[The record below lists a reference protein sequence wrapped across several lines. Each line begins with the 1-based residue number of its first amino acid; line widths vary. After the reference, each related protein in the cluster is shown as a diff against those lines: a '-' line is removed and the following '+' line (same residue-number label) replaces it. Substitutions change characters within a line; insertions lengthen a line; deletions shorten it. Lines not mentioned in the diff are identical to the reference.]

1 MKGGEWKWAPAGPA
15 STCFSLPHGLVKALP
30 FPPNLIIRPCF
41 SLASVVEGA
50 KMFYSLLLVIL
61 EMERRSSGHEVSR
74 YPQDVVRC
82 PRSIS
87 NLRFS
92 SRQLAHRATVTPSCS
107 TLGFGDYPS
116 QTSRYAPLCLS
127 PALSSFLRC
136 RHSRVPVRGR
146 LAFSGGVCRGACR
159 PPRRRV
165 RALSATGRRPGCSTR
180 ARARRRR

>member
-61 EMERRSSGHEVSR
+61 EMERRSLGHEVSH
-74 YPQDVVRC
+74 YPLQDVVRC
-82 PRSIS
+82 PRTSSIS
-87 NLRFS
+87 RFR
-92 SRQLAHRATVTPSCS
+92 SRQSAHRETVTPSCS

-116 QTSRYAPLCLS
+116 QKSRYAPLRLG
-127 PALSSFLRC
+127 PVLPSFLRG
-136 RHSRVPVRGR
+136 RHSRVPV
-146 LAFSGGVCRGACR
+146 
-159 PPRRRV
+159 
-165 RALSATGRRPGCSTR
+165 
-180 ARARRRR
+180 